1 MCQPSFTPGGLPQL
15 VMRLPKFDH
24 ITDVMIQLHWLPVA
38 YRIRYKVLLI
48 TFKALNGMA
57 PVSLTSMLCM
67 HHSSHGRRS
76 NKNLNLLKVPRT
88 KRKTLGTR
96 CFSYYAPTEW
106 NKLPTDIRMDKSIE
120 SFKSKVKTFLFKS
133 AYNV

>member
-1 MCQPSFTPGGLPQL
+1 MLFP
-15 VMRLPKFDH
+15 
-24 ITDVMIQLHWLPVA
+24 WLPVVD
-38 YRIRYKVLLI
+38 RIRYKVFLL
-48 TFKALNGMA
+48 TFKALHGIA
-57 PVSLTSMLCM
+57 PVYLTNMLCM

-88 KRKTLGTR
+88 KRKKLGTR
-96 CFSYYAPTEW
+96 IFNYYAPTEW
-106 NKLPTDIRMDKSIE
+106 NKLPMDIRMDKSIE